1 MRREFLHAIAE
12 DRGLLTLQSLCGL
25 VVFVGIAALL
35 SEDRQRIP
43 WRTVAI
49 GFALQL
55 MLALLLLKLPLSR
68 TVFAALNRV
77 VLLLDEATKAGTAF
91 VFGYLGG
98 DAFPVEVGD
107 PAATFVLAFQALP
120 LVIVVSALSA
130 LLFYWRIL
138 PWVVKRLARLL
149 SRSMGIGGALGL
161 GAAANIFVGM
171 IEAPLLVR
179 PYLGRLN
186 RAELFALMST
196 GMATIAGTMMV
207 LYASLLSELR
217 PDALGHILSA
227 SAISIPAALVIALIL
242 VPGPAAES
250 TEEIELRSEASG
262 AVDAVTRGALDGMTL
277 MLNIIAM
284 LIVFVALVAVV
295 NLVLGLLPELG
306 GEPLSLQR
314 LLGLL
319 FAPLVWLMGIPLD
332 QSLTAGA
339 LMGVKTILNEFL
351 AYLDLAA
358 LPAGELQARSQL
370 IMLYALCGF
379 ANFGSLGIM
388 LGGMG
393 TMVPERRAEI
403 AGLGLKSIVAGT
415 LATLMTGAW
424 VGVLV

>member
-1 MRREFLHAIAE
+1 
-12 DRGLLTLQSLCGL
+12 
-25 VVFVGIAALL
+25 
-35 SEDRQRIP
+35 
-43 WRTVAI
+43 
-49 GFALQL
+49 
-55 MLALLLLKLPLSR
+55 
-68 TVFAALNRV
+68 
-77 VLLLDEATKAGTAF
+77 
-91 VFGYLGG
+91 
-98 DAFPVEVGD
+98 
-107 PAATFVLAFQALP
+107 
-120 LVIVVSALSA
+120 
-130 LLFYWRIL
+130 
-138 PWVVKRLARLL
+138 
-149 SRSMGIGGALGL
+149 MGIGGALGL

-295 NLVLGLLPELG
+295 NLVLGLLPGLG